1 MIEPSLVSSCIFN
14 LVKQILLAVVPYAAL
29 LKIIWDMPDGYPF
42 NDKKIDTEG
51 MVRHYDR
58 SLVIYLC
65 ASCSSTRQLTLSFKD
80 PNLLELTAQE
90 MNFRSSF
97 DAPNESIARRRSTLT
112 LRMEAM
118 GISTSQLNKSA
129 KALGVEHARE
139 HALKSIPKEQ
149 RLSTIIMREAIEA
162 SGAVAVK
169 SESKEP
175 QEVAPEEAI
184 EASGV
189 ADESESKEPQV
200 KEWLLLES
208 FQLAIIVIQ

>member
-1 MIEPSLVSSCIFN
+1 MQRANQSSTKQRTSGCLCLRLSWAFRGGFVSSVNCLMIEPSLVSSCIFN

-29 LKIIWDMPDGYPF
+29 LKIIWDMPDEYPF

-112 LRMEAM
+112 LKLEAM

-129 KALGVEHARE
+129 KAFSGEALIGSRTRTFIHPQRTEIEHYH
-139 HALKSIPKEQ
+139 HA
-149 RLSTIIMREAIEA
+149 
-162 SGAVAVK
+162 G
-169 SESKEP
+169 
-175 QEVAPEEAI
+175 
-184 EASGV
+184 G
-189 ADESESKEPQV
+189 D
-200 KEWLLLES
+200 
-208 FQLAIIVIQ
+208 

>member
-1 MIEPSLVSSCIFN
+1 MIEPSLVSSCIFI

-29 LKIIWDMPDGYPF
+29 LKIIWDMPDEYPF
-42 NDKKIDTEG
+42 NDKKIDAEG

-118 GISTSQLNKSA
+118 GISTSQLDISA
-129 KALGVEHARE
+129 KALGVE

-162 SGAVAVK
+162 SGAVADK
-169 SESKEP
+169 SESSKEP
-175 QEVAPEEAI
+175 QEVASA
-184 EASGV
+184 
-189 ADESESKEPQV
+189 
-200 KEWLLLES
+200 
-208 FQLAIIVIQ
+208 